1 MVNTIILHLNNSLF
15 KEVMKICSIHQ
26 QFYRFSLVATATA
39 ENLDFEQEPVGEFS
53 SAVCRVHWIGY
64 KKAGR

>member
-1 MVNTIILHLNNSLF
+1 
-15 KEVMKICSIHQ
+15 MKICSIRQ